1 MNVKMIYYEK
11 INRENEEDKD
21 DEKEKYDIEEV
32 MCRQTE
38 LTVSSWTRELTDEE
52 KSELYR
58 LDKILQKYDEAKIRE
73 IELQKKMKRLE
84 RLRNKKN

>member
-1 MNVKMIYYEK
+1 MNVKMIYYEQ
-11 INRENEEDKD
+11 INKEKKEDEND
-21 DEKEKYDIEEV
+21 KYDIEEV

-73 IELQKKMKRLE
+73 IELQKKMKKLE
-84 RLRNKKN
+84 RLRNKNN

>member
-1 MNVKMIYYEK
+1 MNVKMIYYEQ
-11 INRENEEDKD
+11 INKEKKEDEND
-21 DEKEKYDIEEV
+21 KYDIEEV

-58 LDKILQKYDEAKIRE
+58 LDKILQKYDETKIRQ
-73 IELQKKMKRLE
+73 IELQKKMKKLE
-84 RLRNKKN
+84 RLRNKNN

>member
-1 MNVKMIYYEK
+1 MIYYEK

-21 DEKEKYDIEEV
+21 DETEKYDIEEV

-38 LTVSSWTRELTDEE
+38 LTVSGWTRELTDEE

-73 IELQKKMKRLE
+73 IELQKKMKKLE
-84 RLRNKKN
+84 RLRNKNN

>member
-1 MNVKMIYYEK
+1 MNVKMIYYEQ
-11 INRENEEDKD
+11 INKEKKEDEND
-21 DEKEKYDIEEV
+21 KYDIEEV

-73 IELQKKMKRLE
+73 IELQNKMKKLE
-84 RLRNKKN
+84 RLRNKNN

>member
-1 MNVKMIYYEK
+1 MNVKMIYYEQ
-11 INRENEEDKD
+11 INKEKKEDEND
-21 DEKEKYDIEEV
+21 KYDIEEV

-58 LDKILQKYDEAKIRE
+58 LDKILQKYDEAKIRQ
-73 IELQKKMKRLE
+73 IELQKKMKKLE
-84 RLRNKKN
+84 RLRNKNN